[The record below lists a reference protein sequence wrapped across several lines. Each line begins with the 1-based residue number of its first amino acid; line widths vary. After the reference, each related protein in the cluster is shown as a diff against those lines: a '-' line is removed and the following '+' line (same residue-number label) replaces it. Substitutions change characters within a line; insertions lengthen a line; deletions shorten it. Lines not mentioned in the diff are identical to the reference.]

1 MPFILPHRH
10 LELFALNTP
19 CFFSTKRRNSHCSR
33 LRCLPSSSLHF
44 ASSPFPCGI
53 RVSFL
58 QTSITEGNMVVQQSI
73 LRLPYQHLDL
83 VPASWPCPLVPPR
96 HSYCHGFHPFAQTKP
111 EVCRLRPLSILVAVI
126 SRLVG
131 TMPLC
136 LHQLQDFFYP
146 SNEPA
151 EWQDVTYRLRHLS
164 LSTCAPLPSMTPG
177 LLPTTYTKVRSGRMS
192 SVDSAS
198 PSSSCAF
205 VQRICCAPSAFPTIE
220 VFVLRSFVTEGTL
233 MPSIFLIIVRFVGAV
248 RLRLFYRWGFLSHK
262 AA

>member
-1 MPFILPHRH
+1 
-10 LELFALNTP
+10 
-19 CFFSTKRRNSHCSR
+19 
-33 LRCLPSSSLHF
+33 
-44 ASSPFPCGI
+44 
-53 RVSFL
+53 
-58 QTSITEGNMVVQQSI
+58 
-73 LRLPYQHLDL
+73 
-83 VPASWPCPLVPPR
+83 
-96 HSYCHGFHPFAQTKP
+96 
-111 EVCRLRPLSILVAVI
+111 
-126 SRLVG
+126 
-131 TMPLC
+131 MPLC

-205 VQRICCAPSAFPTIE
+205 VQRICCAPFAFPTIE

-233 MPSIFLIIVRFVGAV
+233 MPSIFLIIVRFVGAYLSAIPIV
-248 RLRLFYRWGFLSHK
+248 RICFFSILTVLRNLSTSMPFSS
-262 AA
+262 